1 MKYLGLTVALG
12 AMLTTLDC
20 TARAETREL
29 ITRPDVNGRPTQIP
43 RARNFAEC
51 VADGMKLGYPR
62 IGPGGESDRRGA
74 VGFCRTRF
82 PQ

>member
-1 MKYLGLTVALG
+1 VKFFGLIVALG
-12 AMLTTLDC
+12 ATLMSLTC
-20 TARAETREL
+20 TAQAETREL
-29 ITRPDVNGRPTQIP
+29 ITRPDIKGRPTQVP

-51 VADGMKLGYPR
+51 VAGGMKLGHPR
-62 IGPGGESDRRGA
+62 IGPGGENDPRGA